1 MKFDYKKSKWIRS
14 ASGIV
19 LALSGY
25 SEMAM
30 AGSYQSSVNLPTVHS
45 RGYLYTAN
53 LPLRGAPPEGAWIK
67 NVSWNWNVTGWP
79 RGLEV
84 YLCQGANNCL
94 DISRQRTGS
103 SSFFTGR
110 LAKKDFYYAIRMGA
124 SGVVPVASQYGR
136 ITVNW

>member
-84 YLCQGANNCL
+84 KLCQANNCI
-94 DISRQRTGS
+94 DISRMRVGS
-103 SSFFTGR
+103 TQVFRGQ
-110 LAKKDFYYAIRMGA
+110 LANRGFYYSIKVNGA
-124 SGVVPVASQYGR
+124 GTVPVAGQFGR
-136 ITVNW
+136 VTVDW

>member
-19 LALSGY
+19 LAFSGY

-53 LPLRGAPPEGAWIK
+53 IPLRGAPPEGAWIK

-84 YLCQGANNCL
+84 ELCQANNCI
-94 DISRQRTGS
+94 DISRMRVGS
-103 SSFFTGR
+103 TQVFRGQ
-110 LAKKDFYYAIRMGA
+110 LANRCFYYSIKVSGA
-124 SGVVPVASQYGR
+124 GTVPVAGQFGR
-136 ITVNW
+136 ITVDW